1 MKSITTACLALALLT
16 GCTQPG
22 QNRYG
27 YQDVGHGAVV
37 KFGTV
42 ITSREVDITGQNT
55 GVGATAGALGGAL
68 GGSYIGNGGGS
79 LAGMLAGALVAGV
92 AGHMAEQAISDH
104 KGIEYVVT
112 EEDGQ
117 TVTVVQNKIDGE
129 SVLKK
134 GQRVMVQTGLGY
146 ERVLPADDLPTKIKR
161 PKKIAV
167 ED

>member
-1 MKSITTACLALALLT
+1 MKNKTIACLVLALLS

-27 YQDVGHGAVV
+27 YQDVGRGAAV

-55 GVGATAGALGGAL
+55 GVGATAGALGGAI

-79 LAGMLAGALVAGV
+79 LGAALAGALIAGI
-92 AGHMAEQAISDH
+92 AGHMTEQAISDH
-104 KGIEYVVT
+104 KGVEYVVT

-117 TVTVVQNKIDGE
+117 TVTVVQNKVDGE
-129 SVLKK
+129 PVLKK

-161 PKKIAV
+161 PKKIQV
-167 ED
+167 TD